1 MVDSLASFIEQ
12 NRNNIMLCGES
23 CIGKSHFNNHNIKNQ
38 NVVHGNMAKT
48 LDDIELSE
56 ILRASSKSAK
66 YIVTGKTGQLNR
78 RDRRISAEFARRV
91 CDRALEY
98 CDLKI
103 AKEKRKVIIV
113 LGAPY
118 VVWKKRIKERKKNS
132 TKASKGHLDHI
143 SRTTFDQ
150 YINNYTKYIKYLI
163 THRMSFIL
171 VDNRD
176 NYSILDGQKF
186 FEMLR
191 ENSNRDSINT

>member
-1 MVDSLASFIEQ
+1 MNYPDIENKQ
-12 NRNNIMLCGES
+12 PEIVCGIN

-48 LDDIELSE
+48 LDDIELRE

-66 YIVTGKTGQLNR
+66 YIVTGK
-78 RDRRISAEFARRV
+78 
-91 CDRALEY
+91 
-98 CDLKI
+98 KI

-132 TKASKGHLDHI
+132 TKASKCHLDHI